1 MAVFHL
7 ARTTEDNHPRFFAG
21 WTVLLGC
28 WLVTVAN
35 GALFWMFGIFFKPL
49 TEHFGWSRAELSL
62 VNTSFLLAY
71 APGAIL
77 WGRIADRIGPRQ
89 VLWAASLLVLV
100 GYLGSSRVDSR
111 TPLIIFYA
119 LVGLGT
125 SATLGLPVATVQ
137 RWFLKW
143 RGLMLGFVAS
153 GTGIGSLIFAPLAN
167 RLIQGYDWRTAY
179 VVLGIALGLLLATG
193 ASLMLHSP
201 ERKGLAPYG
210 GRSPDPTPS
219 PTLNQAQHGFRT
231 REALRTKAFWGLGTL
246 HVLSLMP
253 TLFFTTHLVPYATDK
268 GISAAA
274 AAQGLGLMGAVG
286 VLGRLLTGAAAD
298 RIGWMRGVAI
308 ANFMTALATLG
319 LLFANTTWMFYVF
332 MVVFGL
338 FNWGNLSLLSGA
350 VSMFFG
356 TVALGELLGY
366 TLAISVVS
374 GSVSPVMGGLIFDWT
389 GSYVIFFLFAL
400 GCYISGAVYSLVL
413 KAPTGRKT

>member
-7 ARTTEDNHPRFFAG
+7 ARAAEHSQPRFFAG
-21 WTVLLGC
+21 WIVLLGC

-71 APGAIL
+71 APGAIV
-77 WGRIADRIGPRQ
+77 WGRIADRLGPRR
-89 VLWAASLLVLV
+89 VLWVASVLVLA

-111 TPLIIFYA
+111 TPLILYYA
-119 LVGLGT
+119 LMGLGT

-143 RGLMLGFVAS
+143 RGLMLGLVAS

-167 RLIQGYDWRTAY
+167 RLIHGYDWRTAY

-201 ERKGLAPYG
+201 ERKGLLPYG
-210 GRSPDPTPS
+210 GRSSAPAPTPHQ
-219 PTLNQAQHGFRT
+219 NQALHGLRT
-231 REALRTKAFWGLGTL
+231 GEALRTKAFWGLGAL
-246 HVLSLMP
+246 HALSLMP

-268 GISAAA
+268 GVSAAA
-274 AAQGLGLMGAVG
+274 AAQGLGIMGAIG

-319 LLFANTTWMFYVF
+319 LLFANNTWTFYLF

-350 VSMFFG
+350 VSLFFG

-374 GSVSPVMGGLIFDWT
+374 GSVSPVLGGLIFDWR

-400 GCYISGAVYSLVL
+400 GCYMGGAVYSLVL
-413 KAPTGRKT
+413 KAPAVKKS